1 MLKLRV
7 MTAVILLVL
16 LLLALFALPVSAWMV
31 LVILLVLQGTS
42 EWARLAKLTN
52 IKANLFWWLTLVMM
66 LGLVWLDANYSPA
79 QQILAHLL
87 VYAVAALLWLVIVPT
102 WLMIGWKVEH
112 PLPMVLTGWAVLI
125 PTGLAMLDLRAISP
139 WVLLFVMGLVWVAD
153 ISAYFAGRRY
163 GKNKLAPSISPG
175 KTWEGV
181 AGAMLGV
188 SVYVVLCWSFSFYF
202 GQPDGLVQHTRFD
215 QRAALPGLLLAAWWW
230 VGLAIIGDLFESAI
244 KRQAGV
250 KDSGA
255 LLPGHGGL
263 LDRVDALTSTL
274 PLAALAI
281 LLQYN

>member
-1 MLKLRV
+1 MLKIRV

-16 LLLALFALPVSAWMV
+16 FLFALFFLPVAGWSA
-31 LVILLVLQGTS
+31 LVILVVLQGSS

-52 IKANLFWWLTLVMM
+52 GKAHLFWWLSLLIM
-66 LGLVWLDANYSPA
+66 LALVWFDGHHSAV
-79 QQILAHLL
+79 QQILPHLL
-87 VYAVAALLWLVIVPT
+87 VYAISALLWLFIVPT
-102 WLMIGWKVEH
+102 WLMMGWKVER
-112 PLPMVLTGWAVLI
+112 PILMVLTGWAVLI

-139 WVLLFVMGLVWVAD
+139 WLLLLVMGLIWAAD
-153 ISAYFAGRRY
+153 ISAYFAGRKF

-181 AGAMLGV
+181 AGALVGV
-188 SVYVVLCWSFSFYF
+188 TVYVLLINHFSDVPLAYK
-202 GQPDGLVQHTRFD
+202 P
-215 QRAALPGLLLAAWWW
+215 LPIVLLLSWFW
-230 VGLAIIGDLFESAI
+230 VALAVLGDLFESAI

-274 PLAALAI
+274 PLAALV
-281 LLQYN
+281 LLIQSMV